1 MIELSPTRISGPDDS
16 LAPTGKSSSL
26 SSKSKAE
33 AGMVVAYEDSE
44 LLSVFHRGSRD
55 TAAPEVMMNV
65 LVGLQVD
72 ISIDW
77 GTTGGQYQV
86 VGPATA
92 LDQLSCSNCLG
103 LVSSMSG
110 VTTMCLEVR
119 EIMGIPETA
128 TQYAYLHP
136 IICES
141 TSVTRVMSLSFRKNR
156 WANLLLFGGFAF
168 FNEAQELLQI
178 NAFSYASSD
187 GVHGLGLVR
196 HNLNPELKQRMRAKL
211 EESGAFSQCQDFMM
225 DNGFHRV
232 AWVHGGERLA
242 GEVLAPKAGAF
253 FFETDPARGDDG
265 LMVYILVPV
274 TAEQIESNRERIEQ
288 LDLAALPEELQ
299 GTLIAAMAQPIR
311 SLIKAR
317 NAEVEACKTIV
328 AASKKYTHGS
338 GTWREFFE
346 RLKTVLVFLVVLA
359 LYIGLGVLF
368 YTQKEELSF
377 GEAFYFSVVTISTVG
392 YGDITPSDSE
402 SRLFTAFYMLFGIAV
417 VFGLAGEI
425 YAFVFDE
432 VIYNLELM
440 YSKTRECCGLGS
452 MNDGIIIKQ
461 DSVQVKPLWRHWV
474 SGLWAPVLIGGTVSA
489 IIPAVV
495 FTETQYMSIE
505 DALWHSLT
513 TTTTV
518 GYGDVA
524 LTTSASLYFAGF
536 QIVLSTSWLVW
547 MFSRVQEVHE
557 ERKLVLLRKAAL
569 DAQLDKGF
577 MHKLNLS
584 ANPNGVG
591 MVDFLAGM
599 LILLGTEVGG
609 EPLDYKTHI
618 VPLMRRFERLGET
631 SDGYLTK
638 EDIDLLVDT
647 ANAARANKQLTMSQ
661 I

>member
-1 MIELSPTRISGPDDS
+1 
-16 LAPTGKSSSL
+16 
-26 SSKSKAE
+26 
-33 AGMVVAYEDSE
+33 
-44 LLSVFHRGSRD
+44 
-55 TAAPEVMMNV
+55 
-65 LVGLQVD
+65 
-72 ISIDW
+72 
-77 GTTGGQYQV
+77 
-86 VGPATA
+86 
-92 LDQLSCSNCLG
+92 
-103 LVSSMSG
+103 
-110 VTTMCLEVR
+110 
-119 EIMGIPETA
+119 
-128 TQYAYLHP
+128 
-136 IICES
+136 
-141 TSVTRVMSLSFRKNR
+141 
-156 WANLLLFGGFAF
+156 
-168 FNEAQELLQI
+168 
-178 NAFSYASSD
+178 
-187 GVHGLGLVR
+187 
-196 HNLNPELKQRMRAKL
+196 
-211 EESGAFSQCQDFMM
+211 
-225 DNGFHRV
+225 
-232 AWVHGGERLA
+232 
-242 GEVLAPKAGAF
+242 
-253 FFETDPARGDDG
+253 
-265 LMVYILVPV
+265 
-274 TAEQIESNRERIEQ
+274 
-288 LDLAALPEELQ
+288 
-299 GTLIAAMAQPIR
+299 
-311 SLIKAR
+311 
-317 NAEVEACKTIV
+317 
-328 AASKKYTHGS
+328 
-338 GTWREFFE
+338 
-346 RLKTVLVFLVVLA
+346 
-359 LYIGLGVLF
+359 
-368 YTQKEELSF
+368 
-377 GEAFYFSVVTISTVG
+377 
-392 YGDITPSDSE
+392 
-402 SRLFTAFYMLFGIAV
+402 MLFGIAV

-489 IIPAVV
+489 IIPAIV

-524 LTTSASLYFAGF
+524 LTTSASLYFAGSPCTTASAAFVLTACSVCVAGF